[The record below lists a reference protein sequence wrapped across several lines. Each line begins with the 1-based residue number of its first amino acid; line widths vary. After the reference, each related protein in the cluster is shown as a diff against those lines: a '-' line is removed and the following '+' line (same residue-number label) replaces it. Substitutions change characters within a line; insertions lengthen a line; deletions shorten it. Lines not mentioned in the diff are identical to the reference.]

1 VQHTKYIDKAIKS
14 MKENQNNCVKISIL
28 KYIFKNITLLDL
40 NKRQLHDLRS
50 NKKNIPGISI
60 NAQISFS

>member
-1 VQHTKYIDKAIKS
+1 VQHTKYIDKEIKS

-28 KYIFKNITLLDL
+28 KYMYKNYPDL
-40 NKRQLHDLRS
+40 NKRQLHYLRS
-50 NKKNIPGISI
+50 NKKNIPSISI

>member
-28 KYIFKNITLLDL
+28 KYIFKKYRLDL

-50 NKKNIPGISI
+50 NKKNIPSISI